1 MRRIRR
7 TEVTVETDE
16 IVVIRSSQTTV
27 VPLCSQ
33 CCDAVPMITAEQARE
48 MLSANTR
55 AIYRWVE
62 EGLIHH
68 LETPEGVVF
77 VCPRSLFLAGLMRE
91 LPGSKPPQ
99 PAADIRQVGQAPSVT
114 EPSIVGKD
122 DRLRSSPDSELIEE
136 I

>member
-16 IVVIRSSQTTV
+16 IVVIRRSQTTI

-33 CCDAVPMITAEQARE
+33 CCDSVTMITAEQARE
-48 MLSANTR
+48 VLSVNTR

-68 LETPEGVVF
+68 TETSEGVVF
-77 VCPRSLFLAGLMRE
+77 VCPRSLFLAGLMPA
-91 LPGSKPPQ
+91 LPGAKPEL
-99 PAADIRQVGQAPSVT
+99 RQLGQAASVT
-114 EPSIVGKD
+114 KPAIVSED
-122 DRLRSSPDSELIEE
+122 DRLRPSPDSKLVEE

>member
-16 IVVIRSSQTTV
+16 IVVIRSSQTTI

-48 MLSANTR
+48 VLSANTR

-68 LETPEGVVF
+68 TETPEGVVF
-77 VCPRSLFLAGLMRE
+77 VCPRSLFLAGLTPA
-91 LPGSKPPQ
+91 LPSAKPDVRQLGQAASVTKPP
-99 PAADIRQVGQAPSVT
+99 
-114 EPSIVGKD
+114 IVGED
-122 DRLRSSPDSELIEE
+122 DRLRTSPDPKLVEE

>member
-16 IVVIRSSQTTV
+16 IVVIRSSQTTI

-48 MLSANTR
+48 MLSATTR

-68 LETPEGVVF
+68 METPEGVVF
-77 VCPRSLFLAGLMRE
+77 VCPRSLFLAGILKE
-91 LPGSKPPQ
+91 PPGSKPPQ
-99 PAADIRQVGQAPSVT
+99 PVADGRQVSQAPSLT
-114 EPSIVGKD
+114 EPTIVGKD
-122 DRLRSSPDSELIEE
+122 NCLRSSPDSELIEE

>member
-27 VPLCSQ
+27 APLCSQ

-48 MLSANTR
+48 VLSANTR

-68 LETPEGVVF
+68 TETPDGVVF
-77 VCPRSLFLAGLMRE
+77 VCPRSLFLAGLMPE
-91 LPGSKPPQ
+91 LSS
-99 PAADIRQVGQAPSVT
+99 ARRDVHQVDQALSVT
-114 EPSIVGKD
+114 EPAIVGKD
-122 DRLRSSPDSELIEE
+122 DRLGSSPDSELVEE
-136 I
+136 V